1 MHEPT
6 QRPMAEPQ
14 QADEAT
20 RPSTNP
26 DPWIIRHGW
35 PGSQFGLRHAK
46 GVAVIRLLVA
56 IWLVILGAFFCA
68 SGHWWGA
75 FLFVAAG
82 LVGWLAYQMPRWK
95 VTLDA
100 LKNGPRLRELER
112 SRAYV
117 VDDSAAR
124 LRRIERDLHD
134 GAQAQMVAVTMKLGL
149 AVKKLDGMTDGT
161 GQTDLDRVLELV
173 VAAHRGAK

>member
-6 QRPMAEPQ
+6 QRPLAERQ
-14 QADEAT
+14 QAGETT
-20 RPSTNP
+20 RPSTGP

-35 PGSQFGLRHAK
+35 PGTQFGLRHAK

-68 SGHWWGA
+68 TGHWWGA

-95 VTLDA
+95 LTLDA
-100 LKNGPRLRELER
+100 DKNVPNP
-112 SRAYV
+112 S
-117 VDDSAAR
+117 
-124 LRRIERDLHD
+124 
-134 GAQAQMVAVTMKLGL
+134 
-149 AVKKLDGMTDGT
+149 
-161 GQTDLDRVLELV
+161 
-173 VAAHRGAK
+173 